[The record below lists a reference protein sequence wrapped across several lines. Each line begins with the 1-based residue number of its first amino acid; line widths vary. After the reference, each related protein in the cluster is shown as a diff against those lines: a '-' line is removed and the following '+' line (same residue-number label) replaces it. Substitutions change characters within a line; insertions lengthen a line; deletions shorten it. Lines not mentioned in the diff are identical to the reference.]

1 MAYGFRSRRKSAA
14 SSYRRRTFGSGSYS
28 KKFGS
33 VKKRFGGRMKRFS
46 PRFATVGFSKDVEK
60 KYRDRAMTIDGFQT
74 LTTGTDGSAGTAGK
88 GGLMWG
94 SQGWARYEYAGASS
108 LGFAACS
115 NDLLKYVDNGA
126 NVDQRIGNKVKGNY
140 LKGAMTLTAARQQGA
155 SSGATN
161 GDQNGE
167 SLATATDA
175 TSIEQ
180 FLRTTWRV
188 VIFKD
193 LQVNSTDPYIGWAD
207 VFQNQAVNTGSAAP
221 IGEMGGVHSELNISN
236 MGRFRILSDRTV
248 ELSAVCPQKTIKYLI
263 GSRSIGTVRYNGS
276 GFAALTDGGIYVV
289 AAAFVNGTMLGMTG
303 TTGKMVSPHLSLHS
317 RFCFTDA

>member
-1 MAYGFRSRRKSAA
+1 
-14 SSYRRRTFGSGSYS
+14 
-28 KKFGS
+28 
-33 VKKRFGGRMKRFS
+33 
-46 PRFATVGFSKDVEK
+46 
-60 KYRDRAMTIDGFQT
+60 
-74 LTTGTDGSAGTAGK
+74 
-88 GGLMWG
+88 
-94 SQGWARYEYAGASS
+94 
-108 LGFAACS
+108 
-115 NDLLKYVDNGA
+115 
-126 NVDQRIGNKVKGNY
+126 
-140 LKGAMTLTAARQQGA
+140 MTLTAARQQGA

-207 VFQNQAVNTGSAAP
+207 VFQNQTVNTGSAAP

-248 ELSAVCPQKTIKYLI
+248 ELSAVCPQK
-263 GSRSIGTVRYNGS
+263 RSNI
-276 GFAALTDGGIYVV
+276 
-289 AAAFVNGTMLGMTG
+289 
-303 TTGKMVSPHLSLHS
+303 
-317 RFCFTDA
+317 

>member
-1 MAYGFRSRRKSAA
+1 MGISRMGPVRV
-14 SSYRRRTFGSGSYS
+14 RRCDVFGL
-28 KKFGS
+28 
-33 VKKRFGGRMKRFS
+33 R
-46 PRFATVGFSKDVEK
+46 
-60 KYRDRAMTIDGFQT
+60 
-74 LTTGTDGSAGTAGK
+74 
-88 GGLMWG
+88 
-94 SQGWARYEYAGASS
+94 
-108 LGFAACS
+108 ACS

-207 VFQNQAVNTGSAAP
+207 VFQNQTVNTGSAAP
-221 IGEMGGVHSELNISN
+221 IGEMGGRSF
-236 MGRFRILSDRTV
+236 G
-248 ELSAVCPQKTIKYLI
+248 IK
-263 GSRSIGTVRYNGS
+263 
-276 GFAALTDGGIYVV
+276 
-289 AAAFVNGTMLGMTG
+289 
-303 TTGKMVSPHLSLHS
+303 HLQYGEI
-317 RFCFTDA
+317 

>member
-1 MAYGFRSRRKSAA
+1 
-14 SSYRRRTFGSGSYS
+14 
-28 KKFGS
+28 
-33 VKKRFGGRMKRFS
+33 
-46 PRFATVGFSKDVEK
+46 
-60 KYRDRAMTIDGFQT
+60 
-74 LTTGTDGSAGTAGK
+74 
-88 GGLMWG
+88 MWG
-94 SQGWARYEYAGASS
+94 SQGWARYEYAGTAS
-108 LGFAACS
+108 LGLATCS

-126 NVDQRIGNKVKGNY
+126 NVDQRIGNKVRGNY
-140 LKGAMTLTAARQQGA
+140 LKGAITLTAARQQGA

-175 TSIEQ
+175 TSVEQ

-193 LQVNSTDPYIGWAD
+193 LQVNSADPWIGWAD
-207 VFQNQAVNTGSAAP
+207 VFQNQAVNTGTSFP
-221 IGEMGGVHSELNISN
+221 IGEMGGIHSELNISN

-248 ELSAVCPQKTIKYLI
+248 ELSAVCPQKTIKHLI

-276 GFAALTDGGIYVV
+276 GFSALTDGGIYVV
-289 AAAFVNGTMLGMTG
+289 AAAFVDG
-303 TTGKMVSPHLSLHS
+303 TTLGTVGATGAMVQPQLNLHN